1 MLNGKKIKINTSIKI
16 GDIDMGMF
24 DEIIIP
30 KSYLKGVLNKKD
42 EKLFDTYHKFQT
54 KDFEPMHGGSLDV
67 YKLSRSQL
75 SKQVKKDKWKKV
87 TVTKDITFYTS
98 FTSKNGD
105 ECWFEFEF
113 TFVTGKIDSKK
124 LTDRTVTS
132 KESQEA
138 RVMGV
143 LKETVDRMWAIEQ
156 KIFEK
161 YREKLSYRFWM
172 KVEKICQK
180 LTALARNKHSIPYE
194 LRKTAYKTSGRLAG
208 DPDCLK
214 LYQDI

>member
-98 FTSKNGD
+98 FTTKDGD
-105 ECWFEFEF
+105 ECWFEFRFEF
-113 TFVTGKIDSKK
+113 VNGKLDSKELVDK
-124 LTDRTVTS
+124 ILTN
-132 KESQEA
+132 
-138 RVMGV
+138 
-143 LKETVDRMWAIEQ
+143 KETQKAIDCMWDIEQ
-156 KIFEK
+156 DVFED
-161 YREKLSYRFWM
+161 YRRRWSYKFWTG
-172 KVEKICQK
+172 VENFCQK
-180 LTALARNKHSIPYE
+180 LTVMARKRHSIPYS
-194 LRKTAYKTSGRLAG
+194 LRKTAYKTSGRLEKEPG
-208 DPDCLK
+208 CLD
-214 LYQDI
+214 LYVDN